1 MRSGGLVPNRGGG
14 PARRRPPQGRVTY
27 VLEGQLRFVDR
38 EGARAALCVEGGN
51 AAGRRFVGRTVTLD
65 LAGARISTA
74 DRDADGTITVAD
86 LLSGERVTVA
96 LRLQRRLAEPPALL
110 AVSRLTTSQASLV
123 S

>member
-14 PARRRPPQGRVTY
+14 PARRRPPQGRVSY

-38 EGARAALCVEGGN
+38 KGARAALCVEGGN

-74 DRDADGTITVAD
+74 DRDADGTNSVAD
-86 LLSGERVTVA
+86 LLTGGRGRGE
-96 LRLQRRLAEPPALL
+96 LRRRRRLTEPPALL
-110 AVSRLTTSQASLV
+110 GVSRLTTSQASLV

>member
-14 PARRRPPQGRVTY
+14 SARRRPPQGRVTY

-65 LAGARISTA
+65 LRGARVAAA
-74 DRDADGTITVAD
+74 DRDGDGAVSAAD
-86 LLSGERVTVA
+86 LLTGDRVSVVV
-96 LRLQRRLAEPPALL
+96 RLARGLAEPPPTLP
-110 AVSRLTTSQASLV
+110 VSRISAREMSEAP
-123 S
+123 